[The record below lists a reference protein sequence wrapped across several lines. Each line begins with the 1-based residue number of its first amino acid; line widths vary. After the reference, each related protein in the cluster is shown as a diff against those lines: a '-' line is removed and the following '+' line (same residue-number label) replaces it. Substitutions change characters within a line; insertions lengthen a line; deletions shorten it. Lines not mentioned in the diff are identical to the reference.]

1 MAFPIVPRYRTGSA
15 GNPTELNL
23 GELAVNTH
31 DGSVYLGADAGVVQI
46 GIPVAAGTTETEWI
60 ANGSA
65 SQFAP
70 LNGYNGTDVGGYI
83 VTVQGIQQPFT
94 VTADNGGT
102 LVFDFTPPTGSV
114 IRARAITQAMGGG
127 GGGGDATSL
136 QGVAI
141 NPTGPNDG
149 QALVY
154 NATNMQWEPTYLH
167 GTQTWTDTQTFSWTA
182 PLGFQGYVR
191 LQIQA
196 GNGQNGGYG
205 NSVDGEDGKQCT
217 FGTKTAAQGYGGGG
231 GSASTGGGTAA
242 GNNGRGP
249 QGGQGGYQN
258 PGSPSTGGWSDG
270 NASFPNPNNIPN
282 QPIAG
287 AGQPPYGGNGGN
299 IGSNGANWYGYAGG
313 GGGGTS
319 GGGGASDGYFFDGE
333 NYSYTS
339 GNGGEGGKGEAVDEM
354 YWVTAGETILGEIT
368 AGWNDPQN
376 SAPFITVSW

>member
-15 GNPTELNL
+15 GNPTSLNL

-31 DGSVYLGADAGVVQI
+31 DGSLYLGADVGVVQI
-46 GIPVAAGTTETEWI
+46 GIPVAAGTEETTWT

-70 LNGYNGTDVGGYI
+70 INGYNGTDVGGYL

-102 LVFDFTPPTGSV
+102 LVFDFTPPAGSV

-127 GGGGDATSL
+127 GGSGDATSL
-136 QGVAI
+136 QGTDVSATA
-141 NPTGPNDG
+141 PTDG

-154 NATNMQWEPTYLH
+154 NNATLAWEPTALH
-167 GTQTWTDTQTFSWTA
+167 GTQTWTESGVYFWTA

-191 LQIQA
+191 LQMQA
-196 GNGQNGGYG
+196 GNGQDGVRELGY
-205 NSVDGEDGKQCT
+205 GEDGKECT
-217 FGTKTAAQGYGGGG
+217 FGNKTAARGYGGGA
-231 GSASTGGGTAA
+231 GSGDLTGAMEA

-249 QGGQGGYQN
+249 QGGMGGNQN
-258 PGSPSTGGWSDG
+258 TVPATGGWSGG
-270 NASFPNPNNIPN
+270 NASFVGIPPI

-287 AGQPPYGGNGGN
+287 TGQPPYGGSGGTLE
-299 IGSNGANWYGYAGG
+299 SNGSTWYGYAGG

-319 GGGGASDGYFFDGE
+319 GGGGASSGYSWDGE
-333 NYSYTS
+333 NYAYTT
-339 GNGGEGGKGEAVDEM
+339 GKNGEGGKGESFDGM
-354 YWVTAGETILGEIT
+354 YWVSAGETIGVEIT
-368 AGWNDPQN
+368 AGYTDVEQYP
-376 SAPFITVSW
+376 APFITVSW